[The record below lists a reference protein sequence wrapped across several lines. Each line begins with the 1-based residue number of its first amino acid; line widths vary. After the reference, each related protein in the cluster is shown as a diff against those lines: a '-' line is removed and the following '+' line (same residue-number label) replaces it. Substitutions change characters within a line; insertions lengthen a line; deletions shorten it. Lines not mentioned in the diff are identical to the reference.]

1 MSIFLFVKDFLEEI
15 SEFQHKYF
23 YFKNEVSVYPLNW
36 KKHRISLLAT
46 VFPISGL
53 IRDMKPITAVRLEA
67 WIATPF
73 AALCKT

>member
-46 VFPISGL
+46 AFPISGPVW
-53 IRDMKPITAVRLEA
+53 DMKSITAVCLEA